1 MMKKSVFCF
10 LLAVIL
16 LLTASCTKS
25 SDSNKNFYDE
35 FPTGTEIETIEIEEN
50 PTATITLA
58 DGSKIEIELYY
69 YSAPN
74 AVSDFIAMAKAGVYD
89 GMAFNE
95 VRNKCIVMMGATEGD
110 FVPPYYLIDEIPED
124 GSAQK
129 LSHEAGVVS
138 MIRTSNADTL
148 TGQFFILTK
157 DQKHFD
163 NRFTSFGKVTEG
175 MEIVEKIAA
184 STLNEDGRIAEPYVI
199 KSIKVDT
206 NGNTF
211 PDPHIIPKG

>member
-1 MMKKSVFCF
+1 MKKSVFCF
-10 LLAVIL
+10 LLAAIL
-16 LLTASCTKS
+16 LLTSSCSKS
-25 SDSNKNFYDE
+25 PDNNKNFYDE

-50 PTATITLA
+50 PTATITLE

-74 AVSDFIAMAKAGVYD
+74 AVSDFIAMANAGVYD

-95 VRNKCIVMMGATEGD
+95 VRNKCIVMLGAAEGD
-110 FVPPYYLIDEIPED
+110 FDPPYYLMDEVPEED
-124 GSAQK
+124 SAQK

-138 MIRTSNADTL
+138 MIRTSNADTI
-148 TGQFFILTK
+148 TGQFFILTR

-163 NRFTSFGKVTEG
+163 SWFTSFGKVTEG
-175 MEIVEKIAA
+175 MDIVQKIGSSTLDEDGKIAK
-184 STLNEDGRIAEPYVI
+184 PYVI
-199 KSIKVDT
+199 KSVKVDAK
-206 NGNTF
+206 GYQF